1 MTIQDT
7 TGTLSTIVV
16 QLILYTAAM
25 LCLVEFNVDYSTYKV
40 LLRTTAA
47 DANSARFFQ
56 EVEVFLLELE
66 ALHTALQPHQGGQL
80 RPGNMLIVT

>member
-1 MTIQDT
+1 MTIRDT
-7 TGTLSTIVV
+7 TGILSTIVV
-16 QLILYTAAM
+16 QLILYM

-66 ALHTALQPHQGGQL
+66 ALHTALQPNQGGQI
-80 RPGNMLIVT
+80 RPGGEGHSCS

>member
-1 MTIQDT
+1 M
-7 TGTLSTIVV
+7 
-16 QLILYTAAM
+16 
-25 LCLVEFNVDYSTYKV
+25 DYSTYKG

-47 DANSARFFQ
+47 DANSAWFLQ
-56 EVEVFLLELE
+56 EVKVFLLELE